1 MSNERERSADSF
13 DNYFNSSNKEN
24 ELKPSA
30 GIAALIKSQPVVH
43 HRRATPPERL
53 PTISPKAK
61 PSTVPKQKTLR
72 KKERFLPYIRSKVT
86 IKRKRSHIE
95 DRIHS
100 AQQQKFNELQ
110 SRLNELR
117 RQLENEQEENRTL
130 KIIQKR
136 EEQTLKK
143 YEDQEYDIHRVARDF
158 TNEIRE
164 VKEQLNE
171 QREIKEKLQVQFE
184 EREQKFV
191 EQRKKLRHFEKLVND
206 VDLDDGEE
214 LKEKYQK
221 LTKKLK
227 QIEDKIQSKV
237 RRLNEGCA
245 NSHLQENS
253 TIGVT
258 VNKIFS
264 PKI

>member
-13 DNYFNSSNKEN
+13 DQFFNASNKEN

-53 PTISPKAK
+53 PSISPKAK
-61 PSTVPKQKTLR
+61 PSTVPKQKMQR
-72 KKERFLPYIRSKVT
+72 KRERFLPYIRPKVT

-117 RQLENEQEENRTL
+117 RQLEKEQEENRTL
-130 KIIQKR
+130 IIIQKR

-143 YEDQEYDIHRVARDF
+143 YEDQEYDVHRVARDF
-158 TNEIRE
+158 TKEIRD
-164 VKEQLNE
+164 VKVQLDE
-171 QREIKEKLQVQFE
+171 QREIKEKLQVEFE
-184 EREQKFV
+184 EREKKFH
-191 EQRKKLRHFEKLVND
+191 EQRKKLRHFEKLIND
-206 VDLDDGEE
+206 VDLDNGEE
-214 LKEKYQK
+214 LESKYEK
-221 LTKKLK
+221 LTNKLK
-227 QIEDKIQSKV
+227 QIEDKIHSKV
-237 RRLNEGCA
+237 RRSDEGCK
-245 NSHLQENS
+245 NSHPTEFNELFDSQ
-253 TIGVT
+253 
-258 VNKIFS
+258 
-264 PKI
+264 